1 MHCETAVAGVSGGPY
16 GSKTGQKP
24 CVKEAEKAL
33 RLFWFEKNKMSFFR
47 IITTKGSALPPSI
60 RLSDRKL
67 LIYATITPKSSK
79 FASVI
84 SKSTELN

>member
-33 RLFWFEKNKMSFFR
+33 RLFWFEKNKMRFFQNYHY
-47 IITTKGSALPPSI
+47 KG
-60 RLSDRKL
+60 
-67 LIYATITPKSSK
+67 
-79 FASVI
+79 
-84 SKSTELN
+84 